1 MYLIKFFAVLHFE
14 SFPRKP
20 TSEFTVSC
28 LMGFSLNGRRTR
40 LSPDVN
46 PDVGGWTLST
56 VPPRAQI
63 GVFQRTD
70 CPGGDTS
77 LPGQDPGLEKAGPW
91 ACLVAG
97 QGPVVPSP
105 ALMSPGHTG
114 PWSWLMNLQICC
126 CVLRTRGPYMR
137 QVIWVNCFSN
147 DKLVIPTSPTVWST
161 TITEL
166 SCTPNFVSKFPPLVC
181 WSISIC
187 ACMSTIYFIMTILIC
202 DWKYDSS
209 FTFLV
214 EFKSRFT
221 LQKLPIGNTL
231 NFHSLMWNVSVFAKL
246 SFFI

>member
-46 PDVGGWTLST
+46 PVVGGWTLST
-56 VPPRAQI
+56 VPPHAQI

-70 CPGGDTS
+70 FPGGDTS
-77 LPGQDPGLEKAGPW
+77 LPEQD
-91 ACLVAG
+91 
-97 QGPVVPSP
+97 
-105 ALMSPGHTG
+105 PGHTG
-114 PWSWLMNLQICC
+114 PWSWLMNSQTGC

-137 QVIWVNCFSN
+137 QAIWVNCFSN

-181 WSISIC
+181 WSNYFYM
-187 ACMSTIYFIMTILIC
+187 CMHEHHLFY
-202 DWKYDSS
+202 YDS
-209 FTFLV
+209 F
-214 EFKSRFT
+214 
-221 LQKLPIGNTL
+221 N
-231 NFHSLMWNVSVFAKL
+231 MWLKIW
-246 SFFI
+246 FFIYIFGGI